1 MLSEMLP
8 AYLALA
14 RAVEARNPYTFEH
27 SVRVADLA
35 VRFGRHLGLAE
46 TVLRALQVG
55 GLLHDLG
62 KIGVPDAVLLK
73 RGPLDRAERA
83 LLERHPAIGCAIV
96 EPLGLP
102 EEVLAVVRHHH
113 ERWDG
118 CGYPQGLAG
127 GAIPLVGRVV
137 ALADAWDAMR
147 SERPYR
153 SRLGEQRARREIR
166 DQAGCQFDP
175 ELAAG
180 FEEFIRNIKGKED
193 RQALQDTQNMVTI
206 IPCLGSCSFQLE
218 QLSRLAICQKK

>member
-1 MLSEMLP
+1 MLP
-8 AYLALA
+8 VYLALA

-35 VRFGRHLGLAE
+35 VRFGRYLGLE
-46 TVLRALQVG
+46 GEDLQALEVG

-73 RGPLDRAERA
+73 RGPLNRAERA

-102 EEVLAVVRHHH
+102 EEALAVVRHHH

-118 CGYPQGLAG
+118 MGYPQGLVAG
-127 GAIPLVGRVV
+127 DIPLVARV
-137 ALADAWDAMR
+137 ASLADAWDAML
-147 SERPYR
+147 SSRPYR
-153 SRLGEQRARREIR
+153 PRLGKQRARREVR
-166 DQAGCQFDP
+166 DNAGGQFDP
-175 ELAAG
+175 ALAAG
-180 FEEFIRNIKGKED
+180 FEEFIRSVDGKED

-206 IPCLGSCSFQLE
+206 IPWPGSCSFQPE
-218 QLSRLAICQKK
+218 QQGRLAICLKK